1 MGGAILAFPYAFK
14 EAGLVMAVLACIALA
29 SIMGFCLHVI
39 VYSTSEAQKADPGV
53 RSYEDLVL
61 AAAGPKSAIAM
72 EVIIVFYQYGAV
84 LGFLII
90 IGDMLT
96 PVFEELMWANHFL
109 SNRQVI
115 IGANE
120 AL

>member
-1 MGGAILAFPYAFK
+1 MGAGILAFPYAFK
-14 EAGLVMAVLACIALA
+14 EAGLVVAVLTCIALV
-29 SIMGFCLHVI
+29 SIMGFCLHAI
-39 VYSTSEAQKADPGV
+39 VYSTSEAQKADPCV

-61 AAAGPKSAIAM
+61 AATGPKSATAM

-96 PVFEELMWANHFL
+96 PVLEELTGANHFL